1 MEHLELS
8 KEERQEKIFKMR
20 SANPKVTQQEL
31 ADLFGVDR
39 RTIARDYIDLVKQ
52 KKLLKKQI
60 IPQDNGARNEIV
72 QLHVD
77 NYEMAKHNI
86 LKTEAMLQQ
95 LENLITD
102 GRIKCPHCGEWFDAV
117 GVNPHTWASYFKG
130 REVFT
135 RQVEL
140 NAKLLGQISDNPVIM
155 ALKLDADSEVVIR
168 ALANL
173 DREQARS
180 LFNELMAV
188 DAKRKMRMPEFET
201 ITESS
206 EENVTNYIEGEF
218 KQLPSGE

>member
-1 MEHLELS
+1 MEKLELS
-8 KEERQEKIFKMR
+8 KEERQEKIFKLR
-20 SANPKVTQQEL
+20 STNPQITQREL
-31 ADLFGVDR
+31 ADMLGVDI
-39 RTIARDYIDLVKQ
+39 RTIARDYTDLLKQ

-60 IPQDNGARNEIV
+60 IPHDNGARNEIV

-86 LKTEAMLQQ
+86 IKTEAMLQQ
-95 LENLITD
+95 LEDLLRD
-102 GRIKCPHCGEWFDAV
+102 GRIRCPHCGEWFDAV

-188 DAKRKMRMPEFET
+188 DAKRKMRMPEFEVMVE
-201 ITESS
+201 TENEKLTK
-206 EENVTNYIEGEF
+206 EEYIEAEF
-218 KQLPSGE
+218 KQLT